1 MHIGGGEGGLNLTE
15 LPVSTKWDSGASLTQ
30 TPKSLRLSRTST
42 IVTTARSNMMGPLI
56 AVFVDRLRLYVIP
69 AAHAEISK
77 YLQ

>member
-1 MHIGGGEGGLNLTE
+1 MRLVDVFLGELAMAKGQ
-15 LPVSTKWDSGASLTQ
+15 PC
-30 TPKSLRLSRTST
+30 
-42 IVTTARSNMMGPLI
+42 TARSNMMGPLI